1 VWVLLALGA
10 GCLQTVRNAL
20 AKSLSGQI
28 SPALNSWSRF
38 AFNLPFSLLLVLV
51 LDLQGGWP
59 ALPPAFL
66 AGCLATAVCQLLG
79 NVALV
84 SAFRR
89 SNFAESI
96 VFHKLEVVFTAIFGV
111 LFFSEAPSAAGW
123 VGIFICGLG
132 VLAINLGRSGSVD
145 GWRRAFHFDT
155 GAWLA
160 LTCAV
165 LLVFASFALKAA
177 NESFALAN
185 PQVGEGRFVAAAHTL
200 FHTTWIEVALLTA
213 WLLAREPEQFAHVRV
228 HWKRMLGIGATGFLG
243 SLGWFWAYSLTLVA
257 YVKTVGQI
265 EAVLAVVLALVVWRE
280 REVWRQI
287 PGVALIGV
295 GIAVLLLL

>member
-1 VWVLLALGA
+1 MWVFLALGA

-20 AKSLSGQI
+20 AKSLSGQV

-38 AFNLPFSLLLVLV
+38 AFNLPFALLLVLF
-51 LDLQGGWP
+51 LDLRGGWP

-66 AGCLATAVCQLLG
+66 LGCAVTAICQLLG

-96 VFHKLEVVFTAIFGV
+96 VLHKLEVVFTALFGFA
-111 LFFSEAPSAAGW
+111 FFSEAPTEAGW
-123 VGIFICGLG
+123 IGTVVCGLG
-132 VLAINLGRSGSVD
+132 VLAINLGRSGGAG

-155 GAWLA
+155 GALLA
-160 LTCAV
+160 LTCAW
-165 LLVFASFALKAA
+165 LLVLASFALKAA
-177 NESFALAN
+177 NESFAIAN
-185 PQVGEGRFVAAAHTL
+185 PQVGEGRFIAAAHTL
-200 FHTTWIEVALLTA
+200 FHTTWMEVVILTG
-213 WLLAREPEQFAHVRV
+213 WLLARERDQFAHVPR
-228 HWKRMLGIGATGFLG
+228 HWKRMLGIGMTGFLG

-265 EAVLAVVLALVVWRE
+265 EAVLAVIIALVVWRE
-280 REVWRQI
+280 REVWRQL

-295 GIAVLLLL
+295 GIAILLLG

>member
-1 VWVLLALGA
+1 MWVFLALGA

-51 LDLQGGWP
+51 LDLRGGWP
-59 ALPPAFL
+59 ALPPEFL
-66 AGCLATAVCQLLG
+66 LGCTVTAVCQLLG

-96 VFHKLEVVFTAIFGV
+96 ILHKLEVVFTALLGV
-111 LFFSEAPSAAGW
+111 AFFSEAPNATGW
-123 VGIFICGLG
+123 IGIFVCGLG
-132 VLAINLGRSGSVD
+132 VLAINLGRNGGAI

-155 GAWLA
+155 GAILA
-160 LTCAV
+160 LTCAL
-165 LLVFASFALKAA
+165 LLVLASFALKAA
-177 NESFALAN
+177 NESFAAAN
-185 PQVGEGRFVAAAHTL
+185 PQVGEGRFIAAAHTL
-200 FHTTWIEVALLTA
+200 FHTTWIEVVLLTG
-213 WLLAREPEQFAHVRV
+213 WLVTRERHQFAHVRR
-228 HWKRMLGIGATGFLG
+228 HWRRMLGIGATGFLG

-265 EAVLAVVLALVVWRE
+265 EAVLAVILALVVWRE
-280 REVWRQI
+280 REVWRQL

-295 GIAVLLLL
+295 GIAVLLLG